1 MKHTFFIASRIKF
14 RSRIVIASIA
24 ISYVVMIVAIAISS
38 GFRNEIRN
46 ALAQVG
52 GDIQLCPANMS
63 LFDESSPIDA
73 APGYVGDILNVEGV
87 ESIRPVVY
95 RAGIVK
101 SGDRIHGI
109 MIKGEDRSDSVSLS
123 VSVPRRL
130 SQITGLNAGDK
141 MLVYFIGDKVKARN
155 FTISSIY
162 DPIVETDDKLVV
174 HADIKDLQR
183 LNGWNE
189 ADASI
194 LEVVLKDEYRTK
206 QRLSETTEQIGH
218 IVYTKAE
225 EDSPGVFVSS
235 SQKRFPQLFDWL
247 DLIDFNVLFVLVLMI
262 IVAGF
267 NMISGLLIM
276 LFENISTIG
285 VFKAMGMTDKSI
297 SKVFL
302 TSSATLVLKGMLI
315 GNGIALALCYI
326 QQLTKAVKLD
336 PRNYFVS
343 FVPVQVDVLDI
354 LVLDIASFAV
364 IVLLLLI
371 PCAFISKVDPAD
383 TVRVR

>member
-218 IVYTKAE
+218 IVYTKAD

>member
-14 RSRIVIASIA
+14 RSRIVISSIA

-218 IVYTKAE
+218 IVYTKAD

>member
-24 ISYVVMIVAIAISS
+24 ISYVVMIVAMAISS

-218 IVYTKAE
+218 IVYTKAD